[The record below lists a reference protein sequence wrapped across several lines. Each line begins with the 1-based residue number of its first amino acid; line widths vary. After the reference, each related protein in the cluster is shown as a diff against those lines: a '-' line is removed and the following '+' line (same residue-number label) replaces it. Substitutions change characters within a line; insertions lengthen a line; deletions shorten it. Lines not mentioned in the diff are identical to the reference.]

1 MNKLLII
8 LKREYLTRVRKKSFI
23 LVTLLTPLGIGLIA
37 FISGYFASKAGKS
50 EKTILVKDDSR
61 ILNEENLSSTYMDF
75 TFSNDDIESLKSTYI
90 EKGYDLL
97 LYLDKKPS
105 MDESR
110 IKVNYFSKDKLSLP
124 TLESI
129 ERRVASAIR
138 TYKIEQSQIDKKLLE
153 SLETRVNLE
162 NGIASDDTTGGSKAS
177 KTSTIIS
184 TALSYGMGFLMY
196 MVIFIFGSMVMRSVM
211 EEKINRIVEVII
223 SSVKPFQLMLGKI
236 LGVGL
241 VGLTQL
247 GIWIILII
255 IIMTVMGSYFTP
267 DTVNSPETQKAME
280 MVQDMNQG
288 GNGFSN
294 FLNEFFALNWWLILP
309 SFIIFFLG
317 GFLIYSSMFAAIG
330 STISD
335 DLGEAQQF
343 MLPIIV
349 PVIIAFV
356 MIPTVFNDPD
366 GPIAIFGSMFPLL
379 SPILMPARLPFDP
392 PVWQVLL
399 SILILIAS
407 IIFFIWIAARIYR
420 VGIFMYGK
428 KISWKELSKW
438 LFYKG

>member
-129 ERRVASAIR
+129 ERRVATAIR
-138 TYKIEQSQIDKKLLE
+138 AYKIEQSQIDKNLLE

-255 IIMTVMGSYFTP
+255 IIMTIMGSYFTP

-280 MVQDMNQG
+280 MVQNMNQE

-366 GPIAIFGSMFPLL
+366 
-379 SPILMPARLPFDP
+379 
-392 PVWQVLL
+392 
-399 SILILIAS
+399 
-407 IIFFIWIAARIYR
+407 
-420 VGIFMYGK
+420 
-428 KISWKELSKW
+428 
-438 LFYKG
+438 